1 MTEHHFGKISRK
13 ATSRYASILE
23 KYGYSKQIMCI
34 SKTIIFF
41 LLFFFFPFCF
51 HHSVSCVINYTPKHK
66 TLETNYD
73 VLFSSLGS

>member
-1 MTEHHFGKISRK
+1 MTEHHFGNISRK

-41 LLFFFFPFCF
+41 FPFCF
-51 HHSVSCVINYTPKHK
+51 HHSVSCVTNYTPKHK